1 MLCAPEPRVAPATRS
16 DRPRRAVPLLTMKGP
31 PAMGALSDPT
41 VPRDT
46 AAPAVATL
54 VTVKLLLPGR
64 APGPVS
70 AEATVLFEEVAT
82 ALLHTDCPVMASGTN
97 ALAAV

>member
-1 MLCAPEPRVAPATRS
+1 
-16 DRPRRAVPLLTMKGP
+16 
-31 PAMGALSDPT
+31 MGAVSEPT

-64 APGPVS
+64 APGPVR
-70 AEATVLFEEVAT
+70 AEASVLFEDVAT
-82 ALLHTDCPVMASGTN
+82 ALVHADCPVMASGTN